1 MATEVYNPSVEITAL
16 PGPLTG
22 ILKGGQRI
30 VLSYTPAALE
40 AAVPSIGAALRIR
53 DLGDS
58 YPGSTDDA
66 SFGLASG
73 QTVAQSI
80 TVNDATANDIT
91 AGMTLS
97 HTTSGT
103 ASAGIGAGFVLK
115 AENGAGT
122 AKRAA
127 LIAGSLTDVTD
138 TAEVGL
144 VGLYPAVADVPVA
157 GARVQGVASA
167 VNGVVVLPSA
177 TTAAV
182 RVYPYGSDT
191 NVSIRYLPK
200 GTTGQVALVGGSNAL
215 VGIAV
220 NDTGVGF
227 FGTAPAAQG
236 AALSDIGAFT
246 DPPSAAEMAAL
257 RTAVNGILARLR
269 TPGFIAT

>member
-1 MATEVYNPSVEITAL
+1 MATEVHNPSVEITAL
-16 PGPLTG
+16 PSPLTG

-58 YPGSTDDA
+58 YPGSTDDTNY
-66 SFGLASG
+66 GLASG
-73 QTVAQSI
+73 QTTAQSI
-80 TVNDATANDIT
+80 TANDATANDIT

-103 ASAGIGAGFVLK
+103 ASAGIGSGLVFK
-115 AENGAGT
+115 AENDAGT
-122 AKRAA
+122 AKRSAMFAGTLSTVTAA
-127 LIAGSLTDVTD
+127 GEIGVANVF
-138 TAEVGL
+138 
-144 VGLYPAVADVPVA
+144 PAVADAPVA
-157 GARVQGVASA
+157 GLKVQGVSAA
-167 VNGVVVLPSA
+167 VNGVVCLPSA
-177 TTAAV
+177 TTVAV

-200 GTTGQVALVGGSNAL
+200 GTTGQVALVGGSNTL